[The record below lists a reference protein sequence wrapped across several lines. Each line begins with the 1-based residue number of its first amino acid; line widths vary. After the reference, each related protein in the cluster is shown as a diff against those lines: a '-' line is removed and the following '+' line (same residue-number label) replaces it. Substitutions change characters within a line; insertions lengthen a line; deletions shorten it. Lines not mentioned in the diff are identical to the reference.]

1 MMTKKDEC
9 FITIKALNIG
19 NFTDAER
26 ILPKEC
32 GVTVTTARVYYSE
45 WRKMSGKARTR
56 RTKEEL
62 NKQPTGGRQPNDSD
76 SIKGE
81 TE

>member
-1 MMTKKDEC
+1 MTKKDEC

-62 NKQPTGGRQPNDSD
+62 ANKQPTGGSQADDSD
-76 SIKGE
+76 SIEGE
-81 TE
+81 AE